1 MNFDFR
7 ATTVLAIKHK
17 GEVAMASDGQVTL
30 GNTIMKAGAKK
41 VRYLYNANVLAGFAG
56 ASADGFT
63 LLEKFEIKLEEYHGN
78 LERAAVELA
87 KEWRTDKILR
97 KLEALLVV
105 GNIEKLLLISGNGD
119 VIEPDNDIIA
129 IGSGGAYAQAAALAM
144 VKFAGDMTAKEIA
157 YESVKIASGI
167 CIYTNDNIKVEVLAG
182 GE

>member
-1 MNFDFR
+1 MDFKTK

-30 GNTIMKAGAKK
+30 GDTVMKAGARK
-41 VRYLYNANVLAGFAG
+41 VRHLYHGGVLVGFAG
-56 ASADGFT
+56 TSADGFT

-87 KEWRTDKILR
+87 KEWRTDKVLR

-105 GNIEKLLLISGNGD
+105 ANYEKVLLISGNGD
-119 VIEPDNDIIA
+119 VIEPDDDIIA
-129 IGSGGAYAQAAALAM
+129 IGSGGSYAQAAALAM
-144 VKFAGDMTAKEIA
+144 VKFSGDMKARDIA
-157 YESVKIASGI
+157 LESVKIASGI
-167 CIYTNDNIKVEVLAG
+167 CIYTNDHINIEELTG